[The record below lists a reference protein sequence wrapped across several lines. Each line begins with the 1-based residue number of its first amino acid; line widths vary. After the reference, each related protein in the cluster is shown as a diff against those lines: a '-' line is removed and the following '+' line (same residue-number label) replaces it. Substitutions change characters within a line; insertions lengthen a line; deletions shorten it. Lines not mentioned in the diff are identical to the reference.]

1 MSAVSCLSYSQ
12 CINWNAGCFLS
23 EERRIYFWCIVTKLP
38 KIRKLLTTN
47 VSLFNLH
54 CCAFVVI
61 IVIKQRCF
69 FHLGCFYVHFFH
81 DGSTSIVLLTQSV
94 PLIQWE
100 IFQPQIGKSQP
111 LALLKWSCWVFSIT
125 IHSKS
130 HNTFL
135 CSDTYQNKYQ
145 KSYTLY
151 SLFLSKH
158 FPH

>member
-1 MSAVSCLSYSQ
+1 MSAEPCLSYLQ
-12 CINWNAGCFLS
+12 CINWNSGCFLS
-23 EERRIYFWCIVTKLP
+23 EERHIYLWWIVTKLP
-38 KIRKLLTTN
+38 KTRKLLTTN

-54 CCAFVVI
+54 CLP
-61 IVIKQRCF
+61 CF
-69 FHLGCFYVHFFH
+69 CYFYCYWTRVFLL
-81 DGSTSIVLLTQSV
+81 SEVLFMCVSFMTV
-94 PLIQWE
+94 PHQYYHSPILSPSFSE
-100 IFQPQIGKSQP
+100 NGKSQP
-111 LALLKWSCWVFSIT
+111 LALLKWLSWVFSIT

>member
-1 MSAVSCLSYSQ
+1 MSAVSCLSYLQ

-23 EERRIYFWCIVTKLP
+23 EERHTYLWCIVTKLP
-38 KIRKLLTTN
+38 KTRKLLTN
-47 VSLFNLH
+47 VGLFNLH
-54 CCAFVVI
+54 CCAFVVF
-61 IVIKQRCF
+61 IVIEQRGF
-69 FHLGCFYVHFFH
+69 FHLGCFLCVFLSWWFH
-81 DGSTSIVLLTQSV
+81 INSTLTQTV
-94 PLIQWE
+94 PFIQWE
-100 IFQPQIGKSQP
+100 LFQPQIGKSQP
-111 LALLKWSCWVFSIT
+111 LALLKWLCWFFSIT